1 MSGAAVIPLALGL
14 LVLGNLLASVS
25 DVAVK
30 LLEGG
35 ISPFQYIFIR
45 QGMATLLVLPW
56 LLRLPKAG
64 RRLHAPGVTLIR
76 AHLVLVGS
84 GCMMVAVTYLPLAT
98 ANALFYAAPL
108 LMLPLSLWLLKE
120 RPPWTRVLA
129 TGVGFIGVLVVL
141 RPQHF
146 HWAALFALGTA
157 TTLALFHV
165 LVRRLPQRQPVAN
178 TVFWTNL
185 LCLPLAAPLAL
196 FHWQPLSMT
205 ELGWVAVSA
214 VCISGYNG
222 LAVLAYQKAPSAQ
235 IALAE
240 YSGLL
245 FVTLFG
251 VWWFAE
257 VPDRL
262 TVFGIALILLPMLP
276 LPRLSGLHRLVPVR
290 K

>member
-1 MSGAAVIPLALGL
+1 MARASVVPLALGL

-35 ISPFQYIFIR
+35 ISPYQYIFIR
-45 QGMATLLVLPW
+45 QVLATLLVTPW
-56 LLRLPKAG
+56 LLRLPKG
-64 RRLHAPGVTLIR
+64 RRHLHSPGITLIR
-76 AHLVLVGS
+76 AQLVLVGS

-129 TGVGFIGVLVVL
+129 TGIGFVGVLVVL
-141 RPQHF
+141 RPQQF

-196 FHWQPLSMT
+196 LNWQPVSVA
-205 ELGWVAVSA
+205 ELGWVALSA

-222 LAVLAYQKAPSAQ
+222 LAVLAYRRAPSAQ

-257 VPDRL
+257 VPDGL
-262 TVFGIALILLPMLP
+262 TLLGIGLILLPMLP
-276 LPRLSGLHRLVPVR
+276 LRRLPLWQRLAPMR